1 MGSASM
7 VTQAHN
13 WKTLIVGLGQTGL
26 SVARH
31 LHARGV
37 AFAVVDSRGNP
48 PGKDE
53 LLAQFPD
60 APYHFGAF
68 ADALELF
75 AAAATLVVSP
85 GIAVATPE
93 IRAAS
98 ERGAEIIGDI
108 ELFVREAKAPVI
120 AITGSN
126 GKSSVTTLVDLMA
139 QQAGMKSY
147 AGGNLGYAALDLLE
161 QPTPDLYV
169 MELSS
174 FQLETTQSLHAVAAV
189 VLNVSEDHMDRYP
202 SFADYAAAK
211 QVSYQ
216 NCGCAVVNR
225 DDPVV
230 MAMLATL
237 LDAERSRSVS
247 FGLNIPTDGQYGIRE
262 HAGKRWL
269 AKGDTLLLAVD
280 EMKLP
285 GEHNYANA
293 LAALALGE
301 AAGIP
306 LEGMLA
312 ALREFTG
319 LSHRTQWVRERNGVN
334 WYNDSKGTN
343 VGATLAALAGLPGK
357 TVLIAGGQGKGADFS
372 PLRPVA
378 AEKARALVLIG
389 EDRNKLAA
397 VVQGYAPYIFAGDM
411 AEAVMTAAGLAQAGD
426 NVLLSP
432 ACASFDMFKGYAHRG
447 DVFSEA
453 VRSLP

>member
-1 MGSASM
+1 MGIAEMS
-7 VTQAHN
+7 THTDN

-31 LHARGV
+31 LHKQGV
-37 AFAVVDSRGNP
+37 AFAVVDSRANP

-53 LLAQFPD
+53 LLDLFPNT
-60 APYHFGAF
+60 PCHFGAF
-68 ADALELF
+68 ADASELF
-75 AAAATLVVSP
+75 VQAEMLVVSP
-85 GIAVATPE
+85 GIAIATPE
-93 IRAAS
+93 IRAAG
-98 ERGAEIIGDI
+98 ERGAELIGDI
-108 ELFVREAKAPVI
+108 ELFVRAAKAPIV

-139 QQAGMKSY
+139 QKAGMKSY

-161 QPTPDLYV
+161 QPVPDLYV

-174 FQLETTQSLHAVAAV
+174 FQLETTHSLQAVAAV
-189 VLNVSEDHMDRYP
+189 VLNVSEDHMDRYE
-202 SFADYAAAK
+202 SYAHYTASK
-211 QVSYQ
+211 QVIYQ
-216 NCGCAVVNR
+216 NAACAVVNR
-225 DDPVV
+225 DDPMV
-230 MAMLATL
+230 MNMLS
-237 LDAERSRSVS
+237 DAERAHSVS
-247 FGLNIPTDGQYGIRE
+247 FGLGEPADGQYGIRE
-262 HAGKRWL
+262 HDGKRWL
-269 AKGDTLLLAVD
+269 AKGENLLLPVD
-280 EMKLP
+280 AMKLP

-293 LAALALGE
+293 LASLALGE

-306 LEGMLA
+306 LAGMLD

-319 LSHRTQWVRERNGVN
+319 LPHRTQWVCERNGVN
-334 WYNDSKGTN
+334 WFNDSKGTN

-372 PLRPVA
+372 SLRLVA

-389 EDRNKLAA
+389 EDRQKIAD
-397 VVQGYAPYIFAGDM
+397 VVEGYAAYLFADDM
-411 AEAVMTAAGLAQAGD
+411 DEAVKIAAELAQAGD

-453 VRSLP
+453 VRRLS

>member
-1 MGSASM
+1 MNM
-7 VTQAHN
+7 QTDN
-13 WKTLIVGLGQTGL
+13 WETLIVGLGQTGL
-26 SVARH
+26 SVARY
-31 LHARGV
+31 LQRQGV
-37 AFAVVDSRGNP
+37 AFAVVDSRANP

-53 LLAQFPD
+53 LLERFPA

-68 ADALELF
+68 AEAPELF
-75 AAAATLVVSP
+75 AQAATLVVSP
-85 GIAVATPE
+85 GIAIATPE
-93 IRAAS
+93 IQAAGA
-98 ERGAEIIGDI
+98 RGAELIGDI
-108 ELFVREAKAPVI
+108 ELFVREAKAPVV

-139 QQAGMKSY
+139 KKAGMKSY

-161 QPTPDLYV
+161 QPPPDLYV

-174 FQLETTQSLHAVAAV
+174 FQLETTHSLRAVAAV
-189 VLNVSEDHMDRYP
+189 VLNVSEDHMDRYA
-202 SFADYAAAK
+202 SYADYAAAK
-211 QVSYQ
+211 QVVYRDAA
-216 NCGCAVVNR
+216 CAVVNR
-225 DDPVV
+225 DDPLV
-230 MAMLATL
+230 MAMVTGA
-237 LDAERSRSVS
+237 AVS
-247 FGLNIPTDGQYGIRE
+247 FGLDAPAAGQYGVRE
-262 HAGKRWL
+262 QDGGRWL
-269 AKGDTLLLAVD
+269 AKGENLLLAVTD
-280 EMKLP
+280 MRLP

-306 LEGMLA
+306 LAGMLA

-319 LSHRTQWVRERNGVN
+319 LPHRTQWVRERHGVN
-334 WYNDSKGTN
+334 WFNDSKGTN

-378 AEKARALVLIG
+378 ADKARALVLIG
-389 EDRNKLAA
+389 EDRDKIAA
-397 VVQGYAPYIFAGDM
+397 VVEGYAAYVFADDM
-411 AEAVMTAAGLAQAGD
+411 ADAVKAAAELAQAGD

-453 VRSLP
+453 VRGLP

>member
-1 MGSASM
+1 MGNASM
-7 VTQAHN
+7 TTQAHH
-13 WKTLIVGLGQTGL
+13 WQTLVVGLGQTGL

-31 LHARGV
+31 LQARGV
-37 AFAVVDSRGNP
+37 AFAVVDSRANP

-53 LLAQFPD
+53 LLAEFPNT
-60 APYHFGAF
+60 PYHFGAF
-68 ADALELF
+68 AEAADWF
-75 AAAATLVVSP
+75 ASAATLVVSP
-85 GIAVATPE
+85 GIAIATPE
-93 IRAAS
+93 IAS
-98 ERGAEIIGDI
+98 AGKRGAALIGDI

-139 QQAGMKSY
+139 QKAGMKSY
-147 AGGNLGYAALDLLE
+147 AGGNLGYAALDLLA

-174 FQLETTQSLHAVAAV
+174 FQLETTHSLQAVSAV

-202 SFADYAAAK
+202 SFADYAATK
-211 QVSYQ
+211 QIAYQ
-216 NCGCAVVNR
+216 HCGCAVVNR
-225 DDPVV
+225 DDAVV
-230 MAMLATL
+230 IAML
-237 LDAERSRSVS
+237 DSVRPSCSVS

-262 HAGKRWL
+262 FNGKRWL
-269 AKGDTLLLAVD
+269 AQGETLLLAVD

-285 GEHNYANA
+285 GEHNDANA
-293 LAALALGE
+293 LAALALGA

-306 LEGMLA
+306 LAGMLA

-319 LSHRTQWVRERNGVN
+319 LSHRTQWVRERAGVN

-357 TVLIAGGQGKGADFS
+357 TVLIAGGQGKGADFA

-389 EDRNKLAA
+389 EDRAKLAA
-397 VVQGYAPYIFAGDM
+397 VVEGYAPYVFASDM
-411 AEAVMTAAGLAQAGD
+411 AEAVTVAADLAQAGD

-447 DVFSEA
+447 DVFSAA

>member
-1 MGSASM
+1 MA
-7 VTQAHN
+7 THTDN

-31 LHARGV
+31 LHRQGV
-37 AFAVVDSRGNP
+37 AFAVVDSRTSP

-53 LLAQFPD
+53 LLNQFP
-60 APYHFGAF
+60 ATPYHFG
-68 ADALELF
+68 EF
-75 AAAATLVVSP
+75 AAAAELFAQAQTLVVSP
-85 GIAVATPE
+85 GIAIATPE
-93 IRAAS
+93 ISAAG
-98 ERGAEIIGDI
+98 ERGAELIGDI
-108 ELFVREAKAPVI
+108 ELFVRAAKAPIV

-139 QQAGMKSY
+139 QKAGMKSY

-161 QPTPDLYV
+161 QPVPDLYV

-174 FQLETTQSLHAVAAV
+174 FQLETTHSLRAVAAV

-202 SFADYAAAK
+202 SFTDYALAK
-211 QVSYQ
+211 QVVYQ
-216 NCGCAVVNR
+216 HCGCAVVNR
-225 DDPVV
+225 DDSVV
-230 MAMLATL
+230 INLPHGATYNN
-237 LDAERSRSVS
+237 SVS
-247 FGLNIPTDGQYGIRE
+247 FGLDEPAADQYGIRE
-262 HAGKRWL
+262 HDGKQWL
-269 AKGDTLLLAVD
+269 AKGETLLLVVEA
-280 EMKLP
+280 MKLP
-285 GEHNYANA
+285 GAHNHANA
-293 LAALALGE
+293 LASLALGE

-312 ALREFTG
+312 ALCEFTG
-319 LSHRTQWVRERNGVN
+319 LPHRTQWVRERNGVN

-343 VGATLAALAGLPGK
+343 VGATLAALAGLPNK

-378 AEKARALVLIG
+378 ADKARALILIG
-389 EDRNKLAA
+389 EDRQKIAD
-397 VVQGYAPYIFAGDM
+397 VVEGYATYVFASNMD
-411 AEAVMTAAGLAQAGD
+411 EAVMTAAELAQPGD

-453 VRSLP
+453 VRRLP

>member
-1 MGSASM
+1 MGNASM
-7 VTQAHN
+7 TTQVNN
-13 WKTLIVGLGQTGL
+13 WNTLVVGLGQTGL

-31 LHARGV
+31 LQARGV
-37 AFAVVDSRGNP
+37 AFAVVDSRAIP

-53 LLAQFPD
+53 LLADFPTT
-60 APYHFGAF
+60 PYHFGAF
-68 ADALELF
+68 AEAADWF
-75 AAAATLVVSP
+75 ATAATLVVSP
-85 GIAVATPE
+85 GIAIATPE
-93 IRAAS
+93 IAAAGK
-98 ERGAEIIGDI
+98 RGAELIGDI

-139 QQAGMKSY
+139 QKAGMKSY
-147 AGGNLGYAALDLLE
+147 AGGNLGYSALDLLE

-174 FQLETTQSLHAVAAV
+174 FQLETTHSLRAVSAV

-202 SFADYAAAK
+202 SFDDYAAAK
-211 QVSYQ
+211 QVSYHH
-216 NCGCAVVNR
+216 CGCAVVNR
-225 DDPVV
+225 DDSVV
-230 MAMLATL
+230 MTML
-237 LDAERSRSVS
+237 EVVKPSCSVS
-247 FGLNIPTDGQYGIRE
+247 FGLNIPMDGQYGIRE
-262 HAGKRWL
+262 FNDKRWL
-269 AKGDTLLLAVD
+269 AKGEALLLAVD

-319 LSHRTQWVRERNGVN
+319 LSHRTQWVRERAGVN

-357 TVLIAGGQGKGADFS
+357 TVLIAGGQGKGADFA

-389 EDRNKLAA
+389 EDRDKIAA
-397 VVQGYAPYIFAGDM
+397 VVEGYAPYVFARDM
-411 AEAVMTAAGLAQAGD
+411 AEAVTTAADLAQAGD

-447 DVFSEA
+447 DVFSDA